1 MVMVKWV
8 GLRAPSLKC
17 QIQAVLELRHLHE
30 EVSDWVE
37 ITINVLSKIQA
48 RFYVLHPFG
57 SQPQA
62 HGRHQNKHSLDAS
75 SHQLNKI
82 VSLRNIKDSLDK
94 QLQDAVQA
102 IVQRNPTLR
111 DYDRSHG
118 FWESLDVCRRA

>member
-37 ITINVLSKIQA
+37 ITINVFSKIQA
-48 RFYVLHPFG
+48 RLHVLHPFG
-57 SQPQA
+57 SQPQV
-62 HGRHQNKHSLDAS
+62 HGRHQSKHSLDAS

-82 VSLRNIKDSLDK
+82 ISLRNIKDSLDK
-94 QLQDAVQA
+94 QLRDSILA
-102 IVQRNPTLR
+102 IVQRNPTLQ
-111 DYDRSHG
+111 DYDRRHS
-118 FWESLDVCRRA
+118 F